1 MGRPIDTSNIQGG
14 VWPRLPKNYESYLFY
29 KITDADRFRENL
41 GEFIENITTGAECE
55 ERLTKIQMAK
65 EGGRKKLI
73 PFAGVNISFS
83 HKGLQKV
90 R

>member
-1 MGRPIDTSNIQGG
+1 MGRSINTSKIQGG

-29 KITDADRFRENL
+29 KITNADRFREDL
-41 GEFIENITTGAECE
+41 GQFTENITTGAECE
-55 ERLTKIQMAK
+55 EHLAKIEMAK
-65 EGGRKKLI
+65 EGKRNKLI